1 VARTT
6 THVAHWTEITHPRRK
21 SVEQL
26 SVKRLVLHLLE
37 DASDVFVSDEVVARL
52 AILAFVSV
60 HMGVVLCDAV
70 QR

>member
-1 VARTT
+1 VARTATHIARWTET
-6 THVAHWTEITHPRRK
+6 THARSK

-26 SVKRLVLHLLE
+26 SVKRLVLQLPE
-37 DASDVFVSDEVVARL
+37 DASDVFVSNAVVACL
-52 AILAFVSV
+52 AIRACVNV

>member
-1 VARTT
+1 MARTAT
-6 THVAHWTEITHPRRK
+6 QVACWTEITHARSK
-21 SVEQL
+21 WVEKL
-26 SVKRLVLHLLE
+26 SVKQLVLHLLE